1 MQSLWFDRGRRIRE
15 LASLSDLTSKAR
27 RKRVAIN
34 YDSVIFFKNSRR
46 IGSKFF
52 NLYNTPTTKKN
63 KINDRFSY
71 VYVKSRF
78 AKGNSLFDRFEGKQ
92 NKSDPIKVKSQDAE
106 EGIKSIVERILSLR
120 LFHLFQQVFI
130 SKIRDKSFDLVL
142 GPSDSRTIIYMVEEI
157 LKDFQFFGRQT
168 IYWSEKPPTSSTDRG
183 STSLLPLFKYDS
195 IRDQEVNRVTRS
207 TLGWAQGPRFSAL
220 LAPRWIIEFS
230 GNIYIYIYIPIR
242 RRNETCL
249 CLVSTRLLKWK
260 REKRRGRRKEE
271 KEKRKRGKIAQNL
284 VQKFIK
290 R

>member
-1 MQSLWFDRGRRIRE
+1 M
-15 LASLSDLTSKAR
+15 ASLSDLTSKAR

-34 YDSVIFFKNSRR
+34 YDSIIFFKNSRR

-120 LFHLFQQVFI
+120 LFHLFEEVFI

-207 TLGWAQGPRFSAL
+207 TLG
-220 LAPRWIIEFS
+220 
-230 GNIYIYIYIPIR
+230 
-242 RRNETCL
+242 
-249 CLVSTRLLKWK
+249 
-260 REKRRGRRKEE
+260 
-271 KEKRKRGKIAQNL
+271 
-284 VQKFIK
+284 
-290 R
+290 

>member
-1 MQSLWFDRGRRIRE
+1 M
-15 LASLSDLTSKAR
+15 ASLSDLTSKAR

-120 LFHLFQQVFI
+120 LFHLFQEVFI

-207 TLGWAQGPRFSAL
+207 TLG
-220 LAPRWIIEFS
+220 
-230 GNIYIYIYIPIR
+230 
-242 RRNETCL
+242 
-249 CLVSTRLLKWK
+249 
-260 REKRRGRRKEE
+260 
-271 KEKRKRGKIAQNL
+271 
-284 VQKFIK
+284 
-290 R
+290 